1 MTYSNAN
8 FKIRIEFWELLHQFL
23 MKTLVWN
30 SLIKE
35 QSLRNNSVFSVGR
48 CSPRCRFILFFFIFF
63 VNVRV
68 VPFLPTPSFPTRAN
82 NYLFYSILFISST
95 PSVREI
101 FFSGG
106 VGFKRGFYLNTSFL
120 PKNENRVVLRTRSSP
135 LQ

>member
-23 MKTLVWN
+23 MKTLVCN

-35 QSLRNNSVFSVGR
+35 QSLRNNSVFNVGR
-48 CSPRCRFILFFFIFF
+48 CSPRFRFFFGFFFVFWVEGVSYF

-68 VPFLPTPSFPTRAN
+68 VPFLPTPSLPTRAN
-82 NYLFYSILFISST
+82 NCLFYSILFITSN

-101 FFSGG
+101 FFR
-106 VGFKRGFYLNTSFL
+106 VGWGSKEGST
-120 PKNENRVVLRTRSSP
+120 
-135 LQ
+135 